1 MKKSRWT
8 FPVVVTAAILGLQT
22 LGLWGVAVVFIIDTF
37 TEPSNSL
44 AGAIFLDIMI
54 VASASAMSFAIVWF
68 LRGVS
73 STRSAIIVWQM
84 TLIGI
89 GIASAQG
96 AEPRW
101 ELALALVVPA
111 TVVTIFMLF
120 NRDISGHLDP
130 DA

>member
-1 MKKSRWT
+1 VKKSRWT
-8 FPVVVTAAILGLQT
+8 FPVMVTAAILGLQT
-22 LGLWGVAVVFIIDTF
+22 LGLWGVGVVFIIDTF

-54 VASASAMSFAIVWF
+54 VASAAAMSLAVVWF

-120 NRDISGHLDP
+120 KRDISRHLDP

>member
-1 MKKSRWT
+1 VKKSRWT
-8 FPVVVTAAILGLQT
+8 FPVLVTAAILGLQT

-54 VASASAMSFAIVWF
+54 VASAAAMSLAIVWF

-101 ELALALVVPA
+101 ELALALIVPA
-111 TVVTIFMLF
+111 TVVTVLMLF
-120 NRDISGHLDP
+120 NSDISRHLDP

>member
-1 MKKSRWT
+1 MKKPRWA
-8 FPVVVTAAILGLQT
+8 FPVVATAAILAIQT
-22 LGLWGVAVVFIIDTF
+22 VGLWAVAVVFVTDTF
-37 TEPSNSL
+37 TKPANSL

-54 VASASAMSFAIVWF
+54 IASAFAMSLAIVWF

-84 TLIGI
+84 TLVGI

-101 ELALALVVPA
+101 ELALALIIPA
-111 TVVTIFMLF
+111 TIVTIFMLF
-120 NRDISGHLDP
+120 NREVSRHLDT

>member
-1 MKKSRWT
+1 VKKSRWT
-8 FPVVVTAAILGLQT
+8 FPVMVTAAILGLQT

-101 ELALALVVPA
+101 ELALALIVPA
-111 TVVTIFMLF
+111 TVVTVLMLF
-120 NRDISGHLDP
+120 NREISRHLDP

>member
-1 MKKSRWT
+1 VKKSRWT
-8 FPVVVTAAILGLQT
+8 FPVMVTAAILGLQT

-54 VASASAMSFAIVWF
+54 VASAAAMSAAIVWF

-120 NRDISGHLDP
+120 NRDISRHLDP

>member
-1 MKKSRWT
+1 VKKSRWT

>member
-1 MKKSRWT
+1 MKNIRWS
-8 FPVVVTAAILGLQT
+8 FPIAVTALILTLQT
-22 LGLWGVAVVFIIDTF
+22 LGLWGVGVLFVIETV
-37 TEPSNSL
+37 TEPANSL
-44 AGAIFLDIMI
+44 AGAIFLDILI
-54 VASASAMSFAIVWF
+54 FASAAAMSVAVVWF

-84 TLIGI
+84 TVIGI

-96 AEPRW
+96 TEPQW
-101 ELALALVVPA
+101 GLGIVLIAPA

-120 NRDISGHLDP
+120 NRKVSQHLDS

>member
-1 MKKSRWT
+1 M
-8 FPVVVTAAILGLQT
+8 VTAAILGLQT
-22 LGLWGVAVVFIIDTF
+22 LGLWGVGVVFIIDTF

-54 VASASAMSFAIVWF
+54 VASAAAMSLAVVWF

-120 NRDISGHLDP
+120 KRDISRHLDP

>member
-1 MKKSRWT
+1 MSKSRWA
-8 FPVVVTAAILGLQT
+8 FPVVATAAILAIQT
-22 LGLWGVAVVFIIDTF
+22 VGLWVVAVIFVLDTI
-37 TEPSNSL
+37 TEPANSV

-54 VASASAMSFAIVWF
+54 IASAVAMVLVTVWF

-73 STRSAIIVWQM
+73 STRSAVIVWQM

-101 ELALALVVPA
+101 ELAVGLIVPAALV
-111 TVVTIFMLF
+111 TVFMLF
-120 NRDISGHLDP
+120 NRDVSRHLSS

>member
-1 MKKSRWT
+1 MKNSRWT
-8 FPVVVTAAILGLQT
+8 LPIVVTAAILALQT
-22 LGLWGVAVVFIIDTF
+22 LGLWGVGVVFVIDTF
-37 TEPSNSL
+37 TEPANSL

-54 VASASAMSFAIVWF
+54 VASATAMSMAIVWF

-84 TLIGI
+84 TVIGI

-96 AEPRW
+96 TEPRW
-101 ELALALVVPA
+101 ELAVALIVPA
-111 TVVTIFMLF
+111 AIVTFLMLF
-120 NRDISGHLDP
+120 NRDISHHLDS

>member
-8 FPVVVTAAILGLQT
+8 FPVLVTAAILGLQT

-54 VASASAMSFAIVWF
+54 VASAAAMSLAIVWF

-101 ELALALVVPA
+101 ELALALIVPA
-111 TVVTIFMLF
+111 TVVTVLMLF
-120 NRDISGHLDP
+120 NSDISRHLDP

>member
-1 MKKSRWT
+1 VKKSRWT
-8 FPVVVTAAILGLQT
+8 FSIVVTAAILGLQT
-22 LGLWGVAVVFIIDTF
+22 LGLWGVGVVFIIDTF
-37 TEPSNSL
+37 TEPANSL

-54 VASASAMSFAIVWF
+54 VASAAAMSVAIVWF

-96 AEPRW
+96 TEPQW
-101 ELALALVVPA
+101 ELAVGLIVPA
-111 TVVTIFMLF
+111 AVVTVFMLF
-120 NRDISGHLDP
+120 SREVSRHLDS

>member
-1 MKKSRWT
+1 M
-8 FPVVVTAAILGLQT
+8 VTAAILGLQT

-44 AGAIFLDIMI
+44 AGAIFLDLMI
-54 VASASAMSFAIVWF
+54 VASAAAMSAAIVWF

-84 TLIGI
+84 TFIGI

-96 AEPRW
+96 TEPRW
-101 ELALALVVPA
+101 ELALALIVPA
-111 TVVTIFMLF
+111 TVVTVLMLF
-120 NRDISGHLDP
+120 NREISRHLDP
-130 DA
+130 DV

>member
-1 MKKSRWT
+1 VSKSRWA
-8 FPVVVTAAILGLQT
+8 FPVVATAAILAIQT
-22 LGLWGVAVVFIIDTF
+22 VGMWIVAGVFVIDTF
-37 TEPSNSL
+37 TEPANSL

-54 VASASAMSFAIVWF
+54 IASAVAMALVTVWF

-96 AEPRW
+96 AESRW
-101 ELALALVVPA
+101 ELAVGLIVPAALV
-111 TVVTIFMLF
+111 TVVMLY
-120 NRDISGHLDP
+120 NRDVSRHLSP

>member
-1 MKKSRWT
+1 VNKSRWS
-8 FPVVVTAAILGLQT
+8 FPVVATATILGLQT
-22 LGLWGVAVVFIIDTF
+22 LGLWGVGVVFIIETF

-44 AGAIFLDIMI
+44 VGAIFLDIMI
-54 VASASAMSFAIVWF
+54 VASAAAMSAVVVWF

-96 AEPRW
+96 TEPQW
-101 ELALALVVPA
+101 VLAVALIAPA
-111 TVVTIFMLF
+111 TLVTVFMLY
-120 NRDISGHLDP
+120 NGEISRHLDP